1 VQGPNDLWTVDF
13 KGWWK
18 SMGGRKCEPLT
29 VRDAHSRKL
38 LAVQL
43 VRSTSAAEAKRVFE
57 DLFQRYGMPVA
68 ILSDNG
74 PPFAVTAGLAGLTQ
88 LSAWWIALGIR
99 FVRSRVGCP
108 QDNGGHERMHRD
120 MKAELQA
127 HPEATVEA
135 QQAACDVW
143 RHEFNAHRPHE
154 ALDMKTPDSVYR
166 RSTWP
171 YPLELGPL
179 EYPEGFHIRKVSAAG
194 TMRYQGSQ
202 RRVSGALKGYQ
213 VGVEPLPNKRFR
225 VWFGAVCIGVGELPW
240 KANLRPPGAD
250 VEAR

>member
-1 VQGPNDLWTVDF
+1 MDF
-13 KGWWK
+13 KGWW
-18 SMGGRKCEPLT
+18 SRLT

-43 VRSTSAAEAKRVFE
+43 VRSTSAAEARRVFE

-74 PPFAVTAGLAGLTQ
+74 PPFAVTADLAGLTQ

-99 FVRSRVGCP
+99 FVRGRVGCP

-143 RHEFNAHRPHE
+143 RHEFNARRPHE
-154 ALDMKTPDSVYR
+154 ALDMNTPDSVYR

-171 YPLELGPL
+171 YPLELGHWSTRRASIFGRSAP
-179 EYPEGFHIRKVSAAG
+179 PERCANRLPAPAK
-194 TMRYQGSQ
+194 QGGRRSRLRSHRSQ
-202 RRVSGALKGYQ
+202 RSSRGS
-213 VGVEPLPNKRFR
+213 
-225 VWFGAVCIGVGELPW
+225 
-240 KANLRPPGAD
+240 
-250 VEAR
+250 